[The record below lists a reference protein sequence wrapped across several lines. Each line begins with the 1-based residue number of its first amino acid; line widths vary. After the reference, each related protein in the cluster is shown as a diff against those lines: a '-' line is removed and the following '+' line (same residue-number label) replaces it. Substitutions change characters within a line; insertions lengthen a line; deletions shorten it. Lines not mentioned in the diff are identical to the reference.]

1 MATTWGTSSFDEHFA
16 CWRSLTE
23 RKCATLTYFFELLE
37 TATHD
42 QAPDPPETVYSDFD
56 HNDNEICQ
64 FEMSTLVA
72 KQTKTL
78 HFGEGGYGR
87 CHRDLAG
94 LILTTP

>member
-23 RKCATLTYFFELLE
+23 RKCVTLTYFFELLE

-72 KQTKTL
+72 KQTK
-78 HFGEGGYGR
+78 H
-87 CHRDLAG
+87 CILARG
-94 LILTTP
+94 AMEDATATSRARY